1 MKTRAFQKVYTRL
14 TQITK
19 ATCAL
24 KAEGIGYNEMAL
36 VQGRPAQVV
45 KLIGDQV
52 TLQVFPGMEGI
63 GTDAEVIFL
72 GRPPVLKVSDLL
84 TGRFFQ
90 FLWRTDRRWP

>member
-1 MKTRAFQKVYTRL
+1 LKTRAFQKVYTKL

-24 KAEGIGYNEMAL
+24 KAEGIGYDEMAL

-52 TLQVFPGMEGI
+52 TLQVFPGMEGVA
-63 GTDAEVIFL
+63 TNAEVIFL
-72 GRPPVLKVSDLL
+72 GHPPVLKVSDSA
-84 TGRFFQ
+84 GREILQ
-90 FLWRTDRRWP
+90 FIWRTD